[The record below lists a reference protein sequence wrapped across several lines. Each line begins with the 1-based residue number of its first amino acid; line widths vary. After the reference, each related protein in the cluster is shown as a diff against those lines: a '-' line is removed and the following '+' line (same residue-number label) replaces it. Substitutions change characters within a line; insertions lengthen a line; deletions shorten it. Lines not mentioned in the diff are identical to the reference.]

1 MKRRNERGS
10 AMLVTLI
17 IIAALLGGA
26 AVLVSLQLAS
36 GRSSDLTRSGMSS
49 LYCAEAGLAAARP
62 VVMGA
67 YGQWNSSLLS
77 SAPATN
83 LPAGAGLVPATVAQ
97 EIDWLETG
105 IGSHD
110 VDGDTVDD
118 FVVYLVDNDDEQ
130 TPLASDLSKDN
141 DMQVFVVS
149 TCIRPR
155 DQDTPRQ
162 LRELLQF
169 NGVAADITGQIGGG
183 ALGEGDQAR

>member
-1 MKRRNERGS
+1 MRRREERGS
-10 AMLVTLI
+10 AMLVTLV

-26 AVLVSLQLAS
+26 AVMVSLQLAS
-36 GRSSDLTRSGMSS
+36 GRSSDLTRSGMSA

-62 VVMGA
+62 IVMSS
-67 YGQWNSSLLS
+67 YGQWNAALLA

-83 LPAGAGLVPATVAQ
+83 TPAGAGSTV
-97 EIDWLETG
+97 EPTWLATG

-110 VDGDTVDD
+110 LDGDLIAD

-130 TPLASDLSKDN
+130 TPLANDLSKDN
-141 DMQVFVVS
+141 DLQVFIVS

-162 LRELLQF
+162 LRELLLF
-169 NGVAADITGQIGGG
+169 NGGTAQYEWQAGGG
-183 ALGEGDQAR
+183 GGDGNMNN